1 MVFGVQ
7 KPCFCSTKTI
17 LLHCK
22 NPLFEIREYTPPE
35 TTPFVHYAN
44 VWNRTFRE
52 AFLSIHCARSINKN
66 NQFWICKI
74 LRIAMLTVE
83 THNTI
88 SGKFVDAGTINLPL
102 RLLMDC
108 EQGNEHSV
116 ENSHSPTKW
125 VANILL
131 YRLFSIVILFVR
143 C

>member
-1 MVFGVQ
+1 MQ
-7 KPCFCSTKTI
+7 KPYFYIAKNPFLKLENIHLPHPHRLFITQTYGIEHSARHFYQFIAPVPSTKTT
-17 LLHCK
+17 
-22 NPLFEIREYTPPE
+22 N
-35 TTPFVHYAN
+35 
-44 VWNRTFRE
+44 
-52 AFLSIHCARSINKN
+52 
-66 NQFWICKI
+66 FWICKI

-88 SGKFVDAGTINLPL
+88 SGKFVDMGTINRAL
-102 RLLMDC
+102 RLLVDC

>member
-35 TTPFVHYAN
+35 TTPFVHCAN
-44 VWNRTFRE
+44 VWKRTLRK

-116 ENSHSPTKW
+116 ENLRSLTKW

-131 YRLFSIVILFVR
+131 YHLFSIVILFVW

>member
-22 NPLFEIREYTPPE
+22 KPLFEIREYTPPE
-35 TTPFVHYAN
+35 TTPFVHCAN
-44 VWNRTFRE
+44 VWKRTLRKV
-52 AFLSIHCARSINKN
+52 FLSIHCARIINKN